1 MSENRKSK
9 FHVKYNPSKVS
20 EMRNEANQIA
30 REQGLTTD
38 NEIDA
43 FRHAYTS
50 AKIAEDINK
59 RSPIKHPKIG
69 ETGAELLGD
78 ANEWLREGKERG
90 TSWLTEGNPKDE
102 WAMDVDNNKA
112 GIEKNSELDK
122 LNLPPEEKEKLL
134 RKKIAQDVK
143 DGKLQTQ
150 PSDTN
155 QKYYPDK
162 EEPSQEEKTVDES
175 TLDDSAALEQSLTQ
189 ASKYPNAENQ
199 QIMEETA
206 KAVTG
211 RVLSRMHGVVLHE
224 VENRRGGINPM
235 GGRSPVPMPDG
246 VTQKAIQ
253 QTLQDPRNQN
263 TFKDIAQK
271 VAQQI
276 RAGGDVSPNDILASA
291 VLNVLKGGN
300 IRIRPHIL
308 IPDIIPQNHGETNER
323 SVEIGGVNILV
334 RLPQIEL
341 PNDGVI
347 HESGSWGGDRLHRD
361 TDGVVRVKGY
371 TRDDGTGVESYT
383 RAAPSH

>member
-1 MSENRKSK
+1 VFFYGENKMSDKQQTEFQASWSVDK
-9 FHVKYNPSKVS
+9 
-20 EMRNEANQIA
+20 MRDQANKIA
-30 REQGLTTD
+30 REQGLTD
-38 NEIDA
+38 RNEIDA
-43 FRHAYTS
+43 FRHAYVS
-50 AKIAEDINK
+50 AKVSEATNPTA
-59 RSPIKHPKIG
+59 SSLAG
-69 ETGAELLGD
+69 QGV
-78 ANEWLREGKERG
+78 EWIREGKERWNSNG
-90 TSWLTEGNPKDE
+90 ERGNPKDE
-102 WAMDVDNNKA
+102 WAMDIDNNKK
-112 GIEKNSELDK
+112 GIEKEQQLDK
-122 LNLPPEEKEKLL
+122 LNLPPEEKERRL
-134 RKKIAQDVK
+134 REEIDQDVK
-143 DGKLQTQ
+143 NGKLQTQ

-162 EEPSQEEKTVDES
+162 EDPSQENETPTVDEG

-189 ASKYPNAENQ
+189 ASKYPSAENQ

-206 KAVTG
+206 KAATG

-235 GGRSPVPMPDG
+235 GGRSPVPMPDE

-271 VAQQI
+271 MAQQI
-276 RAGGDVSPNDILASA
+276 RQGGDVNPNDILVSA

-300 IRIRPHIL
+300 IRIRPNIL
-308 IPDIIPQNHGETNER
+308 IPDIIPQSQGGNGER
-323 SVEIGGVNILV
+323 SVEIGGVNIPV

-361 TDGVVRVKGY
+361 SDGVVRVKGY
-371 TRDDGTGVESYT
+371 TRDDGTRVGNYT
-383 RAAPSH
+383 RSAPSR